1 MVAGKE
7 CAAGIADRIEE
18 WMHLIQLTLLTDEAD
33 KDADLTVYVGRDVV
47 WELDLGTRLA
57 FEGLWEHHRSDGDEP
72 SL

>member
-1 MVAGKE
+1 
-7 CAAGIADRIEE
+7 
-18 WMHLIQLTLLTDEAD
+18 MHLIQLTLLTDEAD